1 MSKYKAT
8 GKTTLFDA
16 ENQAKK
22 LSEMG
27 DPLEKLNSVIDFE
40 QFREELEEVMKN
52 RDTKSNAGASQYD
65 VVMMFKIMVLKQYY
79 NMSYAQTEY
88 QIVDRNSFKRFLGL
102 ASGDSV
108 PDANTIRNF
117 FERMSKFGLAESM
130 FHSFVDKLASLG
142 FIFNEGQLVDASFV
156 LAPKQRNT
164 HEENKKIKDGEGREL
179 WNDKPCKKRQKDID
193 ARWTEK
199 GGQKHFGYKLNGKVD
214 GKSKFIKDCVV
225 STASKHDSQALE
237 DLMDDSDYGQTLH
250 ADSAYVG
257 QGETLKRYNLKDEI
271 CEKGYRNNPL
281 TEQQKENNRVKSSV
295 RSRVEHVFGF
305 MEGAMH
311 GLTVRT
317 IGFARAVENIFM
329 KCLVYNLFRYEQ
341 IVRYGLH

>member
-1 MSKYKAT
+1 
-8 GKTTLFDA
+8 
-16 ENQAKK
+16 
-22 LSEMG
+22 
-27 DPLEKLNSVIDFE
+27 
-40 QFREELEEVMKN
+40 
-52 RDTKSNAGASQYD
+52 
-65 VVMMFKIMVLKQYY
+65 MFKIMVLKQYY

-164 HEENKKIKDGEGREL
+164 HEGNKKIKDGEGREL

-214 GKSKFIKDCVV
+214 GKSKFI
-225 STASKHDSQALE
+225 
-237 DLMDDSDYGQTLH
+237 
-250 ADSAYVG
+250 
-257 QGETLKRYNLKDEI
+257 
-271 CEKGYRNNPL
+271 
-281 TEQQKENNRVKSSV
+281 
-295 RSRVEHVFGF
+295 
-305 MEGAMH
+305 
-311 GLTVRT
+311 
-317 IGFARAVENIFM
+317 
-329 KCLVYNLFRYEQ
+329 
-341 IVRYGLH
+341 